1 MLLFIHSLEY
11 TSHKLVYI
19 PRYVAYVYK
28 ECPEIKFYHEKNMNP
43 RCYIQGIH
51 LNVGSDVSRT
61 YRLMPLNA

>member
-1 MLLFIHSLEY
+1 MLLFLHSLEY

-51 LNVGSDVSRT
+51 L
-61 YRLMPLNA
+61 M